1 MVLLWASAFA
11 LAFLSLPSAHGA
23 DESPKIR
30 ASLEGGL
37 PPKNLVSNPGFESKV
52 ASHSG
57 VWNWLAY
64 SNRKVL
70 AWMPKKGEI
79 EVESVSAKAE
89 KRWETVVPDL
99 QAAAATGILDTDP
112 LEEHKA
118 GPDAQ
123 AGAPWEIVLPDA
135 PIVAVTELLN
145 ADTLEEYRV
154 GQIGRGGRIILT
166 KGAKALS
173 EDHEIECQYTYLSEA
188 RTGHGSIRISSAKK
202 DCGIWR
208 QDIPPS
214 AIPKGT
220 RRVYGE
226 IYVCGVQATGVVQL
240 MCRAKCRDGSSYQT
254 PAETLTVNG
263 DFGWRP
269 LRIRFGDTREIE
281 SFGVYVSGTLV
292 GTVWFD
298 DALFVPG
305 ATKIEFSSDDR
316 DIRRLS
322 VTEQFVG
329 DGVSIEFPFSTG
341 EQPMGVFAGDREVPV
356 WRGGFNYVVDFQKSE
371 IRFRKPVDKGKAIS
385 LLLYQGANP
394 GKRFAHSI
402 EEALTVHTYALE
414 AEAEDGGVKTY
425 QYPDD

>member
-1 MVLLWASAFA
+1 MRFLLGFV
-11 LAFLSLPSAHGA
+11 LAFLSVPSAHSAG
-23 DESPKIR
+23 EGPKIR

-37 PPKNLVSNPGFESKV
+37 PPENLVSNPGFESKV

-57 VWNWLAY
+57 VWNWIAY

-70 AWMPKKGEI
+70 AWLPKKGEI
-79 EVESVSAKAE
+79 EVESVTARAE

-99 QAAAATGILDTDP
+99 RAAAATGILDTDP

-118 GPDAQ
+118 GPDAE

-135 PIVAVTELLN
+135 PIVAVTEILN
-145 ADTLEEYRV
+145 MDTLEEHQASR
-154 GQIGRGGRIILT
+154 IKRGGRIVLR
-166 KGAKALS
+166 KDAKALS
-173 EDHEIECQYTYLSEA
+173 EDHEIECQYTYLSKA

-202 DCGIWR
+202 ESGIWR

-220 RRVYGE
+220 RKVYGE
-226 IYVCGVQATGVVQL
+226 IHVCGAQTTGVVQL
-240 MCRAKCRDGSSYQT
+240 MCRVKCKDGSSYQT
-254 PAETLTVNG
+254 PAETLVVNG

-281 SFGVYVSGTLV
+281 SFGIYVSGTLA

-305 ATKIEFSSDDR
+305 ATKMGFSSDSEGV
-316 DIRRLS
+316 RRLRI
-322 VTEQFVG
+322 VEQFAG
-329 DGVSIEFPFSTG
+329 DGVSTEFPFSTG
-341 EQPMGVFAGDREVPV
+341 EQPMGVSAGDREVPV
-356 WRGGFNYVVDFQKSE
+356 WKGGFNYVVDFQKSR

-385 LLLYQGANP
+385 LLLYQLTNP
-394 GKRFAHSI
+394 GKRFTHSVD
-402 EEALTVHTYALE
+402 EALTVHTYALE
-414 AEAEDGGVKTY
+414 AEAEDGGVERY
-425 QYPDD
+425 QYPKH